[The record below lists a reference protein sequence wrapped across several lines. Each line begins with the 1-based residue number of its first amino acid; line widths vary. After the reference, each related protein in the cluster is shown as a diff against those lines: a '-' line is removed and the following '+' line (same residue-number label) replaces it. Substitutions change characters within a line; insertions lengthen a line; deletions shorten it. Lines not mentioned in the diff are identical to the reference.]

1 MQELKLVKNLAFGDT
16 ARSQILTGVEKLT
29 NAVGSTLG
37 ASGKCVILEDI
48 NGQPQITKD
57 GVTVA
62 NSIIL
67 QDSIENIGATLIKQ
81 AAQRTVADAG
91 DGTTTATVL
100 AKAILDHATEH
111 SLVEDTREMKRGI
124 ESGVDKV
131 VKYLN
136 KKAKK
141 VTGKKIDQVATISA
155 NNDKELGKVIGEAF
169 RLVDETGVVMMET
182 NEQPETIVELI
193 EGVQYDQPLK
203 NNHFI
208 TNKEKGT
215 AELDNPLVLIVESVI
230 SNVRKI
236 QSVLEYVIKNGKSLL
251 IIADVDPQVVS
262 ALAMNKSKGNIK
274 VNIIDAPV
282 YGISKKDVLSDLC
295 AVTGATLIN
304 EDLGDDMDIIEPEH
318 LGLCIKSV
326 TNHEETILQVDLT
339 ENNDVKETISLLEK
353 NIKETKNPNIIIRLE
368 KRLAKLKAKVAT
380 VKVGANSELELKEK
394 KDRVED
400 AICATKAAIKEGIVP
415 GGGIALLNAAQT
427 LKPNSIGEEV
437 LYSAIKKP
445 YEIILKNAGID
456 SESVSIEEEGVG
468 LDVVTGNA
476 VNMVKAGIIDP
487 LLVTKS
493 ALINAASVATT
504 IMSTD
509 CVINNIRDES
519 NR

>member
-1 MQELKLVKNLAFGDT
+1 MQEIKLVKNLAFGDN

-37 ASGKCVILEDI
+37 ASGKCVILEDG

-62 NSIIL
+62 NAITL
-67 QDSIENIGATLIKQ
+67 QDPLENIGATLIKQ
-81 AAQRTVADAG
+81 AAQRTVSDAG

-100 AKAILDHATEH
+100 AKAILDQATEH
-111 SLVEDTREMKRGI
+111 SLLDDPRAIKKGI
-124 ESGVDKV
+124 DSAVDKV
-131 VKYLN
+131 IKYLN
-136 KKAKK
+136 KKSKK

-182 NEQPETIVELI
+182 NEQPETVVELI
-193 EGVQYDQPLK
+193 EGVQYDQALK

-208 TNKEKGT
+208 TNIEKGT
-215 AELDNPLVLIVESVI
+215 AELENPLVLIVESVI
-230 SNVRKI
+230 PNVRKI
-236 QSVLEYVIKNGKSLL
+236 QSILEYIIKNGKSLL

-262 ALAMNKSKGNIK
+262 ALAMNKKKGNIK

-295 AVTGATLIN
+295 AVTGATLVN
-304 EDLGDDMDIIEPEH
+304 EDLGDDMDVIQPEH
-318 LGLCIKSV
+318 LGTCIKSV
-326 TNHEETILQVDLT
+326 TNHEETILKVDLT
-339 ENNDVKETISLLEK
+339 NNDDVKNTIDLLES
-353 NIKETKNPNIIIRLE
+353 NIKETKNPNVIIRLE
-368 KRLAKLKAKVAT
+368 RRLAKLKAKVAT

-415 GGGIALLNAAQT
+415 GGGIALLNASFN
-427 LKPNSIGEEV
+427 LKPTCIGEEV
-437 LYSAIKKP
+437 LYSAIRRP
-445 YEIILKNAGID
+445 HELILINAGIN
-456 SESVSIEEEGVG
+456 EVKKLEEGKG
-468 LDVVTGNA
+468 LDVVTGNT
-476 VNMVKAGIIDP
+476 VDMVKAGIIDP

-504 IMSTD
+504 ILSTD
-509 CVINNIRDES
+509 CVINNLRA
-519 NR
+519 